1 MTRAT
6 IASNLLVVALLAHVA
21 NAQDFSQVRSGMLMG
36 IYTSAGQGGMQV
48 SGLIPGY
55 SAQGRLQPGDV
66 LLRVAVD
73 ENSVYRLRSL
83 YELENAK
90 MAIGPNREAGLE
102 LWRPQVGLMYAWVE
116 FTPIYGP
123 AASPAGVS
131 PAAVSPAAG
140 APLGG
145 GFPMPA
151 ATRSPGNFR
160 SGGPS
165 GVAPAAG
172 AVRSYAAQFKLES
185 EKPGA
190 RAMFQKQ
197 PGGSLPI
204 PGGNRWGG
212 GVPSVGN
219 PNRGTQPGTQPVT
232 QPGNRTGGSAIDLF
246 KEVQRLIDR

>member
-1 MTRAT
+1 MTRIT
-6 IASNLLVVALLAHVA
+6 IAATLLVVALLAHVA
-21 NAQDFSQVRSGMLMG
+21 GAQDFSQVRSGMLMG

-90 MAIGPNREAGLE
+90 MAIGPHREAGLE

-123 AASPAGVS
+123 AS
-131 PAAVSPAAG
+131 PAAVSPAVA
-140 APLGG
+140 APAAVAPVTGG
-145 GFPMPA
+145 GIPMPA
-151 ATRSPGNFR
+151 AARSPGNFR
-160 SGGPS
+160 SGGPA

-204 PGGNRWGG
+204 GGGNRSGG
-212 GVPSVGN
+212 SVPSVGTS
-219 PNRGTQPGTQPVT
+219 NRSPQPGP
-232 QPGNRTGGSAIDLF
+232 QPGNRSGVNPIDLL
-246 KEVQRLIDR
+246 KEAQRFLDR